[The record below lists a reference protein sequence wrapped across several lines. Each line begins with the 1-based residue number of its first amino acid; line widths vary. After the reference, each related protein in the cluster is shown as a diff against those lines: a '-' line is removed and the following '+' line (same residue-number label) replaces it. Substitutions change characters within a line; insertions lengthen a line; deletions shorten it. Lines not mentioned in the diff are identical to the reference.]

1 MVNFGIVYGLTGFG
15 LADRLNIPRSEGEEF
30 VKRYHERFPA
40 VTAFREQVVEEA
52 TETGFVKT
60 LLGRRR
66 PLPELRSNQA
76 QVRAQGVRLAMNTVV
91 QGTAADIIKIAMIR
105 SHQALLDEGLSSRLV
120 LQIHD
125 ELLFEGPAE
134 EAEAVTELAR
144 REMVGA
150 FDLDPPLEVDA
161 GSGES
166 WLAAK

>member
-1 MVNFGIVYGLTGFG
+1 
-15 LADRLNIPRSEGEEF
+15 
-30 VKRYHERFPA
+30 
-40 VTAFREQVVEEA
+40 VT
-52 TETGFVKT
+52 T

-76 QVRAQGVRLAMNTVV
+76 NTRRLGERLAINTVI

-105 SHQALLDEGLSSRLV
+105 CHAALADEGFESRLI

-125 ELLFEGPAE
+125 ELLFEGPEA
-134 EAEAVTELAR
+134 EAEAVTGLAR

-150 FDLDPPLEVDA
+150 FDLDPPLEVEA
-161 GSGES
+161 GSGPD

>member
-1 MVNFGIVYGLTGFG
+1 
-15 LADRLNIPRSEGEEF
+15 
-30 VKRYHERFPA
+30 
-40 VTAFREQVVEEA
+40 
-52 TETGFVKT
+52 
-60 LLGRRR
+60 
-66 PLPELRSNQA
+66 
-76 QVRAQGVRLAMNTVV
+76 MNTVV

>member
-1 MVNFGIVYGLTGFG
+1 M
-15 LADRLNIPRSEGEEF
+15 
-30 VKRYHERFPA
+30 
-40 VTAFREQVVEEA
+40 
-52 TETGFVKT
+52 
-60 LLGRRR
+60 
-66 PLPELRSNQA
+66 
-76 QVRAQGVRLAMNTVV
+76 AMNTVV

-105 SHQALLDEGLSSRLV
+105 SHEALLDEDLSSRLV

-125 ELLFEGPAE
+125 ELLFEGPAGE
-134 EAEAVTELAR
+134 TEAVTELAR